1 MSTPGQL
8 LVRWSELIIVHCDRS
23 TTMKMRVV
31 QLHFRFDPGVI
42 SHIRAIITTFL
53 NGGALRLKRVVF
65 TSPKPGFADTRLF
78 KELYAD
84 IEFTCNVFKK
94 QWRSECPRLLAV
106 MPPMT
111 FSLELTLIVLYA
123 KDYNVDT
130 SVKRVLHNLTVMS
143 SCLNQCGASQDELDL
158 LELIV
163 EELLRRAALYALS
176 ISTGDER
183 SLVDTWQNAYAIRGV
198 TALELFNAIPG
209 QLLCGHHLQ
218 RICDSYEFGCEGWK
232 EIMRRALCV
241 SREYGNVSL
250 SRAWNGTCLLKP

>member
-1 MSTPGQL
+1 MR
-8 LVRWSELIIVHCDRS
+8 LVQRDLS
-23 TTMKMRVV
+23 
-31 QLHFRFDPGVI
+31 FDPDVI

-53 NGGALRLKRVVF
+53 NGGVLGRIRVCVF
-65 TSPKPGFADTRLF
+65 TSPNHYFSNTRLF
-78 KELYAD
+78 RELYAD
-84 IEFTCNVFKK
+84 IEFTINVFKK

-163 EELLRRAALYALS
+163 EELLRRGGLYALS
-176 ISTGDER
+176 ISTGVEC
-183 SLVDTWQNAYAIRGV
+183 SILVDTWKNAYAIRNV
-198 TALELFNAIPG
+198 TALTLFNAIPG
-209 QLLCGHHLQ
+209 QLLRGHHLQ